1 MAKNVKR
8 KEQSR
13 QAAVHPSRQ
22 NLRELLPWQVVVL
35 LAFLVAIFFRE
46 ILLGTA
52 WLWEDFLYFSYPV
65 RNFAATSV
73 AMGSLPLWNPYTF
86 NGMPFLADIQTTV
99 FYLPCMLLSLFATG
113 SRLSFYWLEF
123 MVIAH

>member
-1 MAKNVKR
+1 MTKNLKR
-8 KEQSR
+8 KEQPR
-13 QAAVHPSRQ
+13 HAGTHPAKHD
-22 NLRELLPWQVVVL
+22 LRELLPWQAVGVL
-35 LAFLVAIFFRE
+35 ALLVAIFFRE

-52 WLWEDFLYFSYPV
+52 FLWEDFLYFSYPV

-99 FYLPCMLLSLFATG
+99 FYLPCML
-113 SRLSFYWLEF
+113 
-123 MVIAH
+123 